1 MSIPEAP
8 ALLPPTVAAPVRVV
22 HLTTCHPR
30 DDVRIF
36 HKECQSLV
44 AMGYEV
50 HLVVA
55 DGKGEET
62 VKGVRIHDAGKARGR
77 LERMAFLPWRIW
89 RMARRIQARIY
100 HMHEPELLLIALPLQ
115 WVGGRAIYD
124 SHEDVPRAV
133 LSREW
138 VPVPMRKMVSTSYEW
153 LENFIASRIAAVVGA
168 TPHITWRFARV
179 NRRSVTLNNFPLA
192 SEVQGAR
199 LGGGEGRTIC
209 YLGNISKVRGIF
221 EMINALESADAHL
234 VLAGAFENAALEADA
249 RALPGW
255 SRVDYRGSVSRVEV
269 MQIMA
274 KSRLGLLL
282 YHPEPNHV
290 DSQPN
295 KMFEYMSAGL
305 PVLASDFPLW
315 VEGVRE
321 VGAGLCV
328 NPLDT
333 DAIAAALKSMLDDL
347 AMMAAMGERGREAVL
362 TRFQWI
368 YEEPRLANLYREL
381 A

>member
-1 MSIPEAP
+1 MAVK
-8 ALLPPTVAAPVRVV
+8 VA
-22 HLTTCHPR
+22 HLTTCHAR
-30 DDVRIF
+30 DEVRIF

-55 DGKGEET
+55 DGKGKET
-62 VKGVRIHDAGKARGR
+62 VKGVHIHDAGKAHGR

-89 RMARRIQARIY
+89 RVARRIKARIY

-115 WVGGRAIYD
+115 WEGGRAIYD

-138 VPVPMRKMVSTSYEW
+138 VPLRLRKAVSASYEW
-153 LENFIASRIAAVVGA
+153 FENFIASHIAAVVGA
-168 TPHITWRFARV
+168 TPHIAGRFARV
-179 NRRSVTLNNFPLA
+179 NKRAVTLNNFPLA
-192 SEVQGAR
+192 SEVQSAR
-199 LGGGEGRTIC
+199 LGGGEGRTVC
-209 YLGNISKVRGIF
+209 YLGNITLVRGIF
-221 EMINALESADAHL
+221 EMINALEAADAHL
-234 VLAGAFENAALEADA
+234 VLAGAFENAALEAAA

-255 SRVDYRGSVSRVEV
+255 SRVDYRGSVSRAEV

-290 DSQPN
+290 DAQPN

-315 VEGVRE
+315 VEGVTE

-328 NPLDT
+328 NPRDT
-333 DAIAAALKSMLDDL
+333 DAIATALKSMLDDP
-347 AMMAAMGERGREAVL
+347 AMMAAMGARGRGAVL

-368 YEEPRLANLYREL
+368 YEEPKLAGLYREL